1 MEGAGMLRDLLQRN
15 NWLVS
20 IDLKDAC
27 LSIQIAER
35 GRKFLRFLWKEQTYE
50 FRCLPFRLS
59 SAPRVFTKL
68 LKPVMAL
75 LRQQGIHTIIFLD
88 DMLIIGQ
95 SKEELVDQ
103 VGEIL
108 QFLQLLGFVIN
119 QETSVL
125 SLSHTIQFLGFMVDS
140 ALMMIFLP
148 QEKVEDIAKACQAA
162 LLQGPSLFETYQG

>member
-1 MEGAGMLRDLLQRN
+1 
-15 NWLVS
+15 
-20 IDLKDAC
+20 
-27 LSIQIAER
+27 
-35 GRKFLRFLWKEQTYE
+35 
-50 FRCLPFRLS
+50 
-59 SAPRVFTKL
+59 
-68 LKPVMAL
+68 MAL
-75 LRQQGIHTIIFLD
+75 LRQQGIRTIIFLD
-88 DMLIIGQ
+88 DMLIMGQ

-162 LLQGPSLFETYQG
+162 LLQGTLSVRDLSRLIGQMSATMRAILPAPLCYRNLQRIKINRSAAPTHSRQW